1 LREKINIISNE
12 KTNLQIKNNKLNDV
26 FKKITEFLLLKYKE
40 SIFGNKTNFLI
51 ENNFS
56 DSNKEND
63 IYDKKEIV
71 EKIKNISEK
80 VY

>member
-1 LREKINIISNE
+1 MREKINIISNE